1 MKDLRQVL
9 SQNTKLELCSDTEY
23 DEKAGL
29 EWLCEVEN
37 KAEGNLNEYDG
48 YDCRACKNRGFIWV
62 CRPAI
67 YSKGYQMITQTCR
80 CAKIR
85 RSIRSL
91 QKSGLQTVVQKYKF
105 DTYQATEEWQKH
117 VIGKA
122 KAFAEDGFQDHW
134 FYYGGQSGCG
144 KTHICTAVAIALL
157 KKGYEVKYMVW
168 IDDAKALKAKA
179 NSEDYAEMIEAYKKV
194 DVLYIDDL
202 FKTGRKEGQVK
213 QQPTAADI
221 NLAIEILNARLI
233 ANKITIISSETLIT
247 DMLDL
252 DEATAGRVIEKCG
265 DDYCICVSPDKT
277 KNYRL
282 KGLKML

>member
-1 MKDLRQVL
+1 MQ
-9 SQNTKLELCSDTEY
+9 ELTTIINLNINSERCSNIPQ
-23 DEKAGL
+23 DEKEQY
-29 EWLCEVEN
+29 EWLCEIEN

-62 CRPAI
+62 AKPCI
-67 YSKGYQMITQTCR
+67 YSRGYQMITQTCK
-80 CAKIR
+80 CDKIR

-91 QKSGLQTVVQKYKF
+91 KRSGLETVVKKYRFDTFNATEDWQKY
-105 DTYQATEEWQKH
+105 ALE
-117 VIGKA
+117 KA
-122 KAFAEDGFQDHW
+122 RAFAEGGYKENW
-134 FYYGGQSGCG
+134 FFFGGQSGCG
-144 KTHICTAVAIALL
+144 KTHLCTAAAISLL

-168 IDDAKALKAKA
+168 VDDAKALKAKA
-179 NSEDYAEMIEAYKKV
+179 NTEDYSEMVKPYKTV

-202 FKTGRKEGQVK
+202 FKTGRKEGQTK

-221 NLAIEILNARLI
+221 NLAIEILNARLL

-252 DEATAGRVIEKCG
+252 DEATAGRVMEKCG
-265 DDYCICVSPDKT
+265 ADYCIGVSPDRA
-277 KNYRL
+277 KNYRA

>member
-1 MKDLRQVL
+1 MQELKTILNL
-9 SQNTKLELCSDTEY
+9 NTKSERSY
-23 DEKAGL
+23 DEEAEKKDL

-37 KAEGNLNEYDG
+37 RTEGDLNKYDG
-48 YDCRACKNRGFIWV
+48 YDCAICKNRGYLWV
-62 CRPAI
+62 CKPCT
-67 YSKGYQMITQTCR
+67 YSRGYQMVTRTCK
-80 CAKIR
+80 CEKIR
-85 RSIRSL
+85 RSIRAL
-91 QKSGLQTVVQKYKF
+91 NRSGLSTVVKKYRLDTYDAVEDWQKY
-105 DTYQATEEWQKH
+105 
-117 VIGKA
+117 VLNKA
-122 KAFAEDGFQDHW
+122 KAYIDGGFQKHW
-134 FYYGGQSGCG
+134 LYFGGQSGCG

-179 NSEDYAEMIEAYKKV
+179 NTEEYAELVEQYKTV

-202 FKTGRKEGQVK
+202 FKTGKKEGQIK
-213 QQPTAADI
+213 QQPTQADI

-233 ANKITIISSETLIT
+233 ANKITVISSETLIA

-252 DEATAGRVIEKCG
+252 DEATAGRVVEKCG
-265 DDYCICVSPDKT
+265 DDYCINVAPDKT